1 MYFCNCGTAV
11 CFVWYIFRGDVSDH
25 NAPSVNILNVE
36 IKIRN
41 VPYVSSQFHR
51 PEDEWLSY
59 SLNGFYQQIEC
70 LSV

>member
-36 IKIRN
+36 IKTRN
-41 VPYVSSQFHR
+41 VRKKTS
-51 PEDEWLSY
+51 
-59 SLNGFYQQIEC
+59 N
-70 LSV
+70 